1 MNALFRSIVFAFM
14 ISIFTLSTPMLV
26 AAQPNLSV
34 VVNGNPIN
42 SDVQPVIRND
52 RVLVPIRAVSESLGG
67 TVNWYSE
74 TKTAVVTK
82 GSTVIQMTV
91 DSKEIVGTFG
101 RKEIDVPAKL
111 MNDRVFLPVRAVA
124 ELFGC
129 TVNFDDATRQVQI
142 SMPDNP
148 GTPAPSPVNPPDSP
162 SRGTTSSPEGLT
174 PRLSRVYKSGAGI
187 FSLDITGA
195 ANVTYKA
202 FELSNPHRLVVDLS
216 NVATDISKGNLPVT
230 GGPVNGVRLGIRDD
244 GGIRIVYDLAESD
257 TGTRIKY
264 TISQTATGISVDFDR
279 KALRIII
286 DPGHGGKDTG
296 AIGNAG
302 VQEKDV
308 VLSVSLKLA
317 SALKAMGIE
326 TILIRSDDTFVE
338 LEDRAELSHDKAPD
352 LFLSIH
358 VNSAD
363 SPEAHGTETWY
374 RYDEYADLASVF
386 EKDLAVGLGR
396 TDRGIKKGNL
406 WVLKPEEVPSILVE
420 LAFVSNGEEEA
431 LLKSQDFQNKAVSG
445 IVKGIRDYFK
455 LR

>member
-1 MNALFRSIVFAFM
+1 MKSLLRSMVLALMV
-14 ISIFTLSTPMLV
+14 SIFTLSTPLFV
-26 AAQPNLSV
+26 AAQPTLSV
-34 VVNGNPIN
+34 LVNGNPVN
-42 SDVQPVIRND
+42 SDVQPVISND
-52 RVLVPIRAVSESLGG
+52 RVLVPIRAVSESLGA
-67 TVNWYSE
+67 TVNWYNE
-74 TKTAVVTK
+74 TKTVVVTK
-82 GSTVIQMTV
+82 GSTVIQLTV

-101 RKEIDVPAKL
+101 RKEIDVPAQL

-148 GTPAPSPVNPPDSP
+148 GPTAPSPVTPPDSP
-162 SRGTTSSPEGLT
+162 SRGSTSSPVVTTPQLT
-174 PRLSRVYKSGAGI
+174 RVYKSGAGI
-187 FSLDITGA
+187 FSLNITGA
-195 ANVTYKA
+195 ANITYKA

-216 NVATDISKGNLPVT
+216 NVTTDIPKGSLPVS

-244 GGIRIVYDLAESD
+244 GGIRIVYDLAEPD

-264 TISQTATGISVDFDR
+264 TISQTPTGITVDFNR
-279 KALRIII
+279 KAIRIVI

-326 TILIRSDDTFVE
+326 TILTRSDDTFVE

-374 RYDEYADLASVF
+374 RYEEYANLASVF
-386 EKDLAVGLGR
+386 EKDLAAGLGR
-396 TDRGIKKGNL
+396 TDRGVKDGNL

-420 LAFVSNGEEEA
+420 LAFISNSEEEA

-445 IVKGIRDYFK
+445 LVKGVRDYFK